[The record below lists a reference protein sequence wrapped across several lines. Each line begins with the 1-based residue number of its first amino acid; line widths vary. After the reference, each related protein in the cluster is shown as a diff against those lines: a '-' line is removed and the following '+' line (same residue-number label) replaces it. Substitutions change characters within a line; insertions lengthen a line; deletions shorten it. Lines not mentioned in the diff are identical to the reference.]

1 MNAKPLTELP
11 APPTAAGR
19 QAASTALAVLF
30 AISAAHIL
38 NDTIQAVLMAIY
50 PLVKETLALNYTK
63 IGFITL
69 AFQLTASILQ
79 PFVGIYTDHRPHPFY
94 LAAGMGLTLAG
105 VLLLSD
111 AGSFSTVLA
120 AAALIGMGSSVFHP
134 EASRVARLASGGR
147 HGFAQSLFQV
157 GGNTGSALGPLL
169 AAVVVAH
176 GPLTRVAWFAAVPLA
191 GMALLTR
198 VGHWYRVRLAQVRAH
213 EAKHGRSAPAAHP
226 TQKVVTAVCILIALI
241 FSKYFYLACMSTY
254 YTFYLIDKFRVTVP
268 HAQLLL
274 FLFMGATALGT
285 IIGGP
290 VGDRI
295 GRKYVIWVSILGA
308 APFTLLL
315 PYANL
320 FWCAVLSVVIGVV
333 LSSAFSAILVYA
345 QELMPHRVG
354 LVSGLFF
361 GLAFGMGGL
370 GSALLGKL
378 ADQTSVIYVFHVCSY
393 LPLIG
398 LLTVFLPH
406 TGKKHPH

>member
-1 MNAKPLTELP
+1 MKDKSMAIP
-11 APPTAAGR
+11 AAPVAGR
-19 QAASTALAVLF
+19 AAASTALAVLF

-50 PLVKETLALNYTK
+50 PLVKDTLALNYTK

-79 PFVGIYTDHRPHPFY
+79 PFVGIYTDHRPQPFY

-111 AGSFSTVLA
+111 SGSFGLVLG
-120 AAALIGMGSSVFHP
+120 AAALIGLGSSVFHP

-169 AAVVVAH
+169 AAGIVGH
-176 GPLTRVAWFAAVPLA
+176 GPLSRVAWFAAVPLA

-213 EAKHGRSAPAAHP
+213 EAKHGRSAHAAHP
-226 TQKVVTAVCILIALI
+226 TRKVVTAVCILIALI

-254 YTFYLIDKFRVTVP
+254 YTFYLIDKFQVTVP
-268 HAQLLL
+268 HAQILL
-274 FLFMGATALGT
+274 FLFMGATAVGT

-308 APFTLLL
+308 APFTLML

-378 ADQTSVIYVFHVCSY
+378 ADHTSVIYVFSVCSY

-406 TGKKHPH
+406 TGKKGDG

>member
-1 MNAKPLTELP
+1 M
-11 APPTAAGR
+11 PPVAGR
-19 QAASTALAVLF
+19 QAATTALAVLF

-38 NDTIQAVLMAIY
+38 NDTIQAVLMALY

-94 LAAGMGLTLAG
+94 LATGMGLTLAG

-111 AGSFSTVLA
+111 SGSFGLVLV

-169 AAVVVAH
+169 AAVIVGH

-198 VGHWYRVRLAQVRAH
+198 VGHWYRARLAQVRAH
-213 EAKHGRSAPAAHP
+213 EAKHGPGAAVEHP
-226 TQKVVTAVCILIALI
+226 TRKVIAAVSILIALI
-241 FSKYFYLACMSTY
+241 FSKYFYLASMSTY
-254 YTFYLIDKFRVTVP
+254 FTFYLIDKFHVTVP
-268 HAQLLL
+268 QSQFYL
-274 FLFMGATALGT
+274 FLFMGATAVGT

-295 GRKYVIWVSILGA
+295 GRKYVIWASILGA

-406 TGKKHPH
+406 TPKKQPG